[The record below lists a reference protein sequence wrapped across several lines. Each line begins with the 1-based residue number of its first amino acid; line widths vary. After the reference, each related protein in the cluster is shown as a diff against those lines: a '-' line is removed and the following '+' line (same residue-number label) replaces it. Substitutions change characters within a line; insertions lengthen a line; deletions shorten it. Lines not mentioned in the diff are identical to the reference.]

1 METRFGPV
9 MFIPG
14 DNNGNYPCCNSLYVE
29 GDTKVLID
37 PASNRDQLQ
46 RILDTSGVDAVW
58 LSHWHEDHFMHL
70 DMFEGKDLWISELDA
85 EPLQSLDHFFDAY
98 GMNTDERP
106 PWTKTIYDTFHFRP
120 RAANR
125 FIRASEFIDLGG
137 TTIEVILTP
146 GHTPGH
152 TALYFL
158 ELGILFLGDYD
169 LTAFG
174 PWYGDARSDLD
185 ATIKSVNKLRTIEAR
200 LWIASHGVGIYDSLP
215 PDMWD
220 RYLSVIDERDEKLLD
235 FLKEPRTLSDIVEK
249 RIVYRKKREP
259 KEFYDF
265 GERAIMNKHLERFI
279 RRGLVA
285 FDGSVYQGT

>member
-158 ELGILFLGDYD
+158 ELGILFMGDYD

-174 PWYGDARSDLD
+174 PWYGDARSDLE
-185 ATIKSVNKLRTIEAR
+185 ATIKSVNKLRR
-200 LWIASHGVGIYDSLP
+200 SRHGY
-215 PDMWD
+215 
-220 RYLSVIDERDEKLLD
+220 
-235 FLKEPRTLSDIVEK
+235 
-249 RIVYRKKREP
+249 
-259 KEFYDF
+259 
-265 GERAIMNKHLERFI
+265 
-279 RRGLVA
+279 GL
-285 FDGSVYQGT
+285 FPTE

>member
-1 METRFGPV
+1 
-9 MFIPG
+9 
-14 DNNGNYPCCNSLYVE
+14 
-29 GDTKVLID
+29 
-37 PASNRDQLQ
+37 
-46 RILDTSGVDAVW
+46 
-58 LSHWHEDHFMHL
+58 
-70 DMFEGKDLWISELDA
+70 
-85 EPLQSLDHFFDAY
+85 
-98 GMNTDERP
+98 
-106 PWTKTIYDTFHFRP
+106 
-120 RAANR
+120 
-125 FIRASEFIDLGG
+125 
-137 TTIEVILTP
+137 
-146 GHTPGH
+146 
-152 TALYFL
+152 
-158 ELGILFLGDYD
+158 LGILFLGDYD